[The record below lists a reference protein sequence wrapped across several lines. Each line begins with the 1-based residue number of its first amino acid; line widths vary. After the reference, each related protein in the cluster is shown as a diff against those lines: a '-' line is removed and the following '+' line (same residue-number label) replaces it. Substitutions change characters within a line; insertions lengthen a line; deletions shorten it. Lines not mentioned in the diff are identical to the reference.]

1 MAVSLPTIHDI
12 ARQAQVS
19 AMTVSR
25 ALNNRPGVSED
36 TRQKVHAVAQSLG
49 YVANVQA
56 KRLAGGQTN
65 VLGMLVPDI
74 GTEYVGEIVR
84 GVGDALEKSGYDL
97 LLYTTHRD
105 PERERAR
112 LSGVAGGM
120 ADGLLTVLPKTIDS
134 HLSML
139 EQLAL
144 PVVIVDHRGANTSLP
159 TIGTDNL
166 TGSREAVQHLAG
178 LGHRRIG
185 FITGDLSTG
194 AAVDRLRGYREGL
207 QAAGLPFDEA
217 LVGQGDFYQPRG
229 FEAALELL
237 RLPDAP
243 TALFASNDVSAFGA
257 LAAVRELRLRVPT
270 DVSVVGFD
278 DIPSARQIHPPLTT
292 VRQPLYEMGA
302 AATRLLLSLLRGGE
316 AAVPRISLPTVLVVR
331 ESTAPAK
338 GGRHQP
344 KPN

>member
-1 MAVSLPTIHDI
+1 MAVLKPTIHDI
-12 ARQAQVS
+12 ARHAKVS

-25 ALNNRPGVSED
+25 ALNDRPGVSVGTQE
-36 TRQKVHAVAQSLG
+36 KVREIAQSLG

-56 KRLAGGQTN
+56 KRLAGGQTQ

-84 GVGDALEKSGYDL
+84 GVGDALEQSAFDL

-105 PERERAR
+105 PERERKR
-112 LSGVAGGM
+112 LHGVAGGM
-120 ADGLLTVLPKTIDS
+120 ADGLLTVLPTTIDS
-134 HLSML
+134 HLKML
-139 EQLAL
+139 EDLAL

-159 TIGTDNL
+159 TIGTDNV
-166 TGSREAVQHLAG
+166 TGARQAVQHLAE

-185 FITGDLSTG
+185 FITGDLATG

-207 QAAGLPFDEA
+207 RAAGLPVDEA
-217 LVGQGDFYQPRG
+217 LVRQGDFYQPRG
-229 FEAALELL
+229 FQAALELL
-237 RLPDAP
+237 NLPGAP

-257 LAAVRELRLRVPT
+257 VAAVHELRLRVPD

-278 DIPSARQIHPPLTT
+278 DIPSAQQVYPPLTT

-316 AAVPRISLPTVLVVR
+316 AAVPRTSLPTTLIVR
-331 ESTAPAK
+331 GSTAPGR
-338 GGRHQP
+338 GGLQE
-344 KPN
+344 PN